1 MTQDKPFITIAID
14 GAAASGKS
22 STSRLIADKLNFMHV
37 DTGAH
42 YRAVTICLLQAG
54 LKPGQSEV
62 IKKFLDTVPL
72 STEVS
77 GHRALIRI
85 NRYLPHETELRSEA
99 VNHAVSDFAKM
110 PEVRAFLLDYQR
122 GTIQVAKDHHFN
134 GLIMEGRDIGSVV
147 LPHADYRFFLYAD
160 PKTRTQRRSVEG
172 LKDPIALRDK
182 IDSTREHAP
191 LTCPPGAIKV
201 DTSVRDLEAVVAF
214 IIKTIGYASN

>member
-1 MTQDKPFITIAID
+1 MTDNKPFITIAID

-22 STSRLIADKLNFMHV
+22 STSRMIADKLNFMHV

-54 LKPGQSEV
+54 LQPDQTEA
-62 IKKFLDTVPL
+62 IKGFLDTVPL

-85 NRYLPHETELRSEA
+85 NRYLPHETELRSVE
-99 VNHAVSDFAKM
+99 VNETVSGFAQL

-122 GTIQVAKDHHFN
+122 NTIQEAKNYHFN

-147 LPHADYRFFLYAD
+147 LPDADHRFFLFAD
-160 PKTRTQRRSVEG
+160 PSTRSKRRQQEG
-172 LKDPIALRDK
+172 QKDMIEKRDK
-182 IDSTREHAP
+182 IDSTRKHAP
-191 LTCPPGAIKV
+191 LKCPEGAIKI
-201 DTSVRDLEAVVAF
+201 DTSERDLEAVVTF
-214 IIKTIGYASN
+214 ITETIGYA